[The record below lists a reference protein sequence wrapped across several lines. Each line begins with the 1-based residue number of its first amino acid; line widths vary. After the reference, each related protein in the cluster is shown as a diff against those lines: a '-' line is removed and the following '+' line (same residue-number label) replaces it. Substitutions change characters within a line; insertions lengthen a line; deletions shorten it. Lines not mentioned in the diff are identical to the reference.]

1 MLETVEKLME
11 KVYKKIFVLTGAG
24 ISAES
29 GLATFRDANGLW
41 NNHKVEDV
49 ATVEAFEKNPQYV
62 HEFYNELRP
71 LVFSAQSN
79 LAHHCLAKLQ
89 KEYKGIV
96 DIITQNVDTLHEQA
110 GSKNIY
116 HMHGRIDETICLNCS
131 HILKTSG
138 DVNFSD
144 ECPRCNV
151 SNTLKPNIV
160 FFGEMPL
167 YMYEIE
173 KKLRECDLFI
183 SVGTSG
189 VVYPAAGFV
198 QTAKFYGADTI
209 EFNLEETSNNRL
221 FDRHIKGKCTQ
232 TLPSFVEDL
241 LVAQE
246 KNGE

>member
-1 MLETVEKLME
+1 ME
-11 KVYKKIFVLTGAG
+11 KVYKHIFVLTGAG

-29 GLATFRDANGLW
+29 GLATFRGTDGLW

-49 ATVEAFEKNPQYV
+49 ATIEGFEKNPQYV
-62 HEFYNELRP
+62 HEFYNELKP
-71 LVFSAQSN
+71 LVLSAKPN
-79 LAHHCLAKLQ
+79 LAHNCLVRLQ
-89 KEYKGIV
+89 KEYKGKV
-96 DIITQNVDTLHEQA
+96 NIITQNVDTLHEKA
-110 GSKNIY
+110 GSENVY
-116 HMHGRIDETICLNCS
+116 HIHGRIDEVVCLNCS
-131 HILKTSG
+131 HVIKAFD

-144 ECPRCNV
+144 VCTKCNV
-151 SNTLKPNIV
+151 SNILKPNIV

-167 YMYEIE
+167 YMTEVQ
-173 KKLRECDLFI
+173 KLLRQCDLFV

-189 VVYPAAGFV
+189 IVYPAAGFV

>member
-1 MLETVEKLME
+1 ME
-11 KVYKKIFVLTGAG
+11 KVYKHIFVLTGAG

-29 GLATFRDANGLW
+29 GLATFRGADGLW

-49 ATVEAFEKNPQYV
+49 ATIEGFEKNPQYV
-62 HEFYNELRP
+62 HEFYNELKP
-71 LVFSAQSN
+71 LVLSAKPN
-79 LAHHCLAKLQ
+79 LAHNCLVRLQ
-89 KEYKGIV
+89 KEYKGKV
-96 DIITQNVDTLHEQA
+96 NIITQNVDTLHEKA
-110 GSKNIY
+110 GSENVY
-116 HMHGRIDETICLNCS
+116 HIHGRIDEVVCLNCS
-131 HILKTSG
+131 HVIKAFD

-144 ECPRCNV
+144 VCPKCNI
-151 SNTLKPNIV
+151 SNILKPNIV

-167 YMYEIE
+167 YMTEVQ
-173 KKLRECDLFI
+173 KLLRQCDLFV